1 MKYLVVYKSLKNGA
15 YRACDHGK
23 CYAYRMTAIRHM
35 HLHEAQNNCLTFEV
49 MAIPAYMADC
59 KRQISMWLREDEETR
74 EEILAMC

>member
-1 MKYLVVYKSLKNGA
+1 MKYLVVYKSSKNGA

-23 CYAYRMTAIRHM
+23 CYTHYLTAVHHV
-35 HLHEAQNNCLTFEV
+35 HLNEAKNSGLTFEV

-59 KRQISMWLREDEETR
+59 RRQIGMWLREDEETR